1 MKLTVV
7 ENFSYPF
14 VPGQAR
20 LYTHAPGQ
28 NECYAGWSNCD
39 GRHWEIV
46 CPGGEV
52 WDINS
57 RARNC
62 TKRQGTPGWDTHRCW
77 VVHGEP
83 PNVHV
88 DKVGDTCAAGAGS
101 IQTSNWHGFLH
112 NGELA

>member
-7 ENFSYPF
+7 ERLSWPV
-14 VPGQAR
+14 VPGEVRLNTHGPGECHAR
-20 LYTHAPGQ
+20 
-28 NECYAGWSNCD
+28 WSNCD
-39 GRHWEIV
+39 GRHWEVI
-46 CPGGEV
+46 CPGGDY

-57 RARNC
+57 RASNC
-62 TKRQGTPGWDTHRCW
+62 TMRDDGTHRCW

-88 DKVGDTCAAGAGS
+88 DKSGHTCGAGAGS